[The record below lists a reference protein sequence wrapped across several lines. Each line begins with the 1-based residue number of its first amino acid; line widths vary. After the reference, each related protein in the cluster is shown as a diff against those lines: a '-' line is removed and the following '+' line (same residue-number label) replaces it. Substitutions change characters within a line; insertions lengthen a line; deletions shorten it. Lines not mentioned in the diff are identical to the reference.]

1 MNVRHGLRRN
11 TSHEPPLGIALDAGA
26 LGIESEKRRPVVGH
40 AAFVRP
46 YRPFYRRPWFGTVI
60 GGVVLGTI
68 LTAAAVGVAPA
79 YAPAPNLCWYWSDPG
94 LTQGFW
100 DYCAPPY

>member
-1 MNVRHGLRRN
+1 MVVG
-11 TSHEPPLGIALDAGA
+11 
-26 LGIESEKRRPVVGH
+26 RPVVGH